1 MRWRFDTERL
11 CPPSW
16 RKGLFSSFTIPGGS
30 FVDAREYKPGHDTTD
45 RCSFSVRSSYPLS
58 KVIRLLNTRKLEPF
72 VYFRGGGG
80 CLRFFEDSPAAS
92 CCFDRTHPL
101 ARGDSDAAPPSS
113 GGRQRLLTPTH
124 ARAYRAEASLCRTA
138 SLSVPG
144 TAAASEAQSSL
155 WRGRR
160 AAWSAGQIAR
170 PLSVLVLQ

>member
-1 MRWRFDTERL
+1 MREMRWRFDTERL

-80 CLRFFEDSPAAS
+80 CLRFFLRLPPVVLTEPTLWPVQIPTQRLPRVAAVS
-92 CCFDRTHPL
+92 AYLRQHTPGPTGL
-101 ARGDSDAAPPSS
+101 RLPSAELRRCLFR
-113 GGRQRLLTPTH
+113 GRQR
-124 ARAYRAEASLCRTA
+124 R
-138 SLSVPG
+138 
-144 TAAASEAQSSL
+144 QK
-155 WRGRR
+155 RR
-160 AAWSAGQIAR
+160 APCGAEGGLRGVLAR
-170 PLSVLVLQ
+170 